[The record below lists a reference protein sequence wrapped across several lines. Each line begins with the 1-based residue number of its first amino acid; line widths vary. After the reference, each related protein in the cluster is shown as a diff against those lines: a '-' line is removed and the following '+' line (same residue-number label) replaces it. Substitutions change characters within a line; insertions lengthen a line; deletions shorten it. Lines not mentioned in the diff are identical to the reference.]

1 MGYCPMWVS
10 LSVSV
15 FAASQQPSAFPSAC
29 ENGVL
34 DESGC
39 AVPPAGRWKVREH
52 RTSPLFVALLL
63 FQIGYGRKS
72 PWVALESLGALLEA
86 IFLAHTTPPTR
97 HANSF
102 LIFSSS
108 GKGWQRPGMS
118 LLGPPLRALSWLRW
132 TPCQAARRGVCLPS
146 APSENG
152 VARHSVTTHRT
163 SLGIAEWLLSLRC
176 LNSSCHS

>member
-86 IFLAHTTPPTR
+86 IFLAHMTPPTR

-108 GKGWQRPGMS
+108 GKGGQRPAARDVPA
-118 LLGPPLRALSWLRW
+118 GPSSQSSVLAPLDPMPGSQVGGLSAQRSFRKRGGEAFCHDAQDLTWHCRVAAQPALS
-132 TPCQAARRGVCLPS
+132 
-146 APSENG
+146 
-152 VARHSVTTHRT
+152 
-163 SLGIAEWLLSLRC
+163 
-176 LNSSCHS
+176 

>member
-34 DESGC
+34 DESDC

-52 RTSPLFVALLL
+52 RTPLLFVALLL

-108 GKGWQRPGMS
+108 GKGGQRPAARDVPARPSSQSSVLAPLDPMPGSQAGS
-118 LLGPPLRALSWLRW
+118 LSAQRSFRKRGGEAFCHDAQDLTWHCRVAAQPALS
-132 TPCQAARRGVCLPS
+132 
-146 APSENG
+146 
-152 VARHSVTTHRT
+152 
-163 SLGIAEWLLSLRC
+163 
-176 LNSSCHS
+176 